1 MCALLR
7 ASLDAGAAGFSS
19 SWARTHN
26 DADGNMVPSRYAE
39 PDELIALCRVLADYP
54 GTSIEFNP
62 CNSSTPFEKWAVDLV
77 TAMTAAAQRP
87 LNWNALFPK
96 ADNAEF
102 CRGKL
107 ALADHAAANGGRVV
121 ALTVPMNIGARLTF
135 RSGFVFD
142 AIPGWE
148 PIMLA
153 PYTER
158 LAQFRDPAV
167 RARLAELAEGPHPM
181 KLATAWGEQV
191 IFDTVA
197 PENEQYRG
205 AKVADIAAAQG
216 RTPWEALCDIVI
228 ADELNTSFGT
238 LAVDESDD
246 DWKTRLE
253 MWRDPRVVVG
263 ASDAGAH
270 LDLLGSFNYTT
281 MLLGRAVREHQL
293 LPLEEAVHL
302 LTARPAE
309 LYGVRD
315 RGRLAEGTHADIVVL
330 DEHRVGSAELE
341 MRFDLPGGAGRLY
354 ADATGIDHVLVNG
367 TPIVGDG
374 RLLDAQPGTLLRAGR
389 DTDTPAMN

>member
-1 MCALLR
+1 M
-7 ASLDAGAAGFSS
+7 
-19 SWARTHN
+19 
-26 DADGNMVPSRYAE
+26 
-39 PDELIALCRVLADYP
+39 
-54 GTSIEFNP
+54 
-62 CNSSTPFEKWAVDLV
+62 TPAP
-77 TAMTAAAQRP
+77 QRP
-87 LNWNALFPK
+87 LNWNALFPRG
-96 ADNAEF
+96 DNAEF
-102 CRGKL
+102 CYSKL
-107 ALADHAAANGGRVV
+107 ALADHAATHGGRVV

-153 PYTER
+153 PYAER
-158 LAQFRDPAV
+158 LEQFRDPAV

-181 KLATAWGEQV
+181 KLATAWADQV

-216 RTPWEALCDIVI
+216 RTPWEALCDIVL

-238 LAVDESDD
+238 FATEESDD

-253 MWRDPRVVVG
+253 LWRDPRVVIG

-281 MLLGRAVREHQL
+281 MLLGRAVREQRL
-293 LPLEEAVHL
+293 LALEEAVHL

-315 RGRLAEGTHADIVVL
+315 RGHLTEGACADVVVL
-330 DEHRVGSAELE
+330 DERTVGSGDLE

-354 ADATGIDHVLVNG
+354 ADASGIEHVLVNG
-367 TPIVGDG
+367 TPIVSDG
-374 RLLDAQPGTLLRAGR
+374 RLVDAQPGTLLRAGR
-389 DTDTPAMN
+389 DTDSPAMS